1 MLKPQTLGGVY
12 MSELENKLKKEF
24 KDKEYAHAY
33 VNEFLNASIATQIK
47 VLREQLGWKQEE
59 LASKTGM
66 EQSRISLLENINYSM
81 WSIST
86 LKKLAEAFDVTLKV
100 SFESFSTRINDIDN
114 FNRESLERLSRE
126 NDLSFEEQTQ
136 PIGLASTNQ
145 SITIIEGITTSEL
158 FGTPKSLITA
168 DNKGNYY
175 LQKAA

>member
-1 MLKPQTLGGVY
+1 
-12 MSELENKLKKEF
+12 MSGLRNRLRKEF
-24 KDKEYAHAY
+24 QDKEYAHAY
-33 VNEFLNASIATQIK
+33 VDAFLNASIATQIK
-47 VLREQLGWKQEE
+47 ILREQRKWTQKK
-59 LASKTGM
+59 LASIAGM
-66 EQSRISLLENINYSM
+66 KQSRISLLENINYDR
-81 WSIST
+81 WGIST
-86 LKKLAEAFDVTLKV
+86 LKKLAEAFDVTLNV
-100 SFESFSTRINDIDN
+100 SFESFSTRIRDIDN